1 MEQWTESDSGQ
12 SLQPLAMFSQE
23 QLKASQSFQD
33 AYQNFKKRPQY
44 VCHENLYGKQSHAA
58 TMASLCFH

>member
-23 QLKASQSFQD
+23 QLKASQPYQD
-33 AYQNFKKRPQY
+33 AYQIVKK
-44 VCHENLYGKQSHAA
+44 GKLQ
-58 TMASLCFH
+58 TKYT